1 MAIELGLTGET
12 TVNTQH
18 VGVAALSSIY
28 QQDSRLDALSLVNI
42 GLKAVDYTPTDKLQ
56 QMWLSIMCGCQTIS
70 AMNTSLKPDLTLAKV
85 WGHEQFTDQS
95 NVTRTLDKLTQM
107 NIEELREAVTTIWK
121 DHSQARAHDW
131 RGYLWLD
138 FDLSGLPC
146 GNQAEAASKGYFSG
160 KKT

>member
-1 MAIELGLTGET
+1 MAIELGLTEEQ

-18 VGVAALSSIY
+18 AGVAALSTIY
-28 QQDSRLDALSLVNI
+28 QQDKRLDPLSLVDI
-42 GLKAVDYTPTDKLQ
+42 GLKTVDYTPTDKLQ

-70 AMNTSLKPDLTLAKV
+70 AMNTCLKPDLTLAQV
-85 WGHEQFTDQS
+85 WRHDQFSDQS
-95 NVTRTLDKLTQM
+95 NVARTLDKLTQM
-107 NIEELREAVTTIWK
+107 NIEELREAVTTIWRP
-121 DHSQARAHDW
+121 HSQARAHDW

-146 GNQAEAASKGYFSG
+146 GKQAEAGSKGYFSG